1 MTDKFRAEIG
11 QPEEG
16 SATLTVGEASVV
28 LLVSPSTLRR
38 WTEKGLVPVATTPGG
53 HRRYRR
59 QVIEELA
66 QTLGM
71 AKAMADPDQQSMSLP
86 ANIGVSHEDMKAEGW
101 YSSLARPESAPYMRS
116 LGQRLLGL
124 LIQHISRTNGDERLL
139 DEAREVGGLYGQH
152 CYAYGASLPK
162 TVEAFLYFR
171 KSFAQMAL
179 QVPRIVRSSDALE
192 IVRLAH
198 LIDMFMDSVLSGLA
212 EGYETSPAAL
222 PVTGSE
228 GTDE

>member
-71 AKAMADPDQQSMSLP
+71 AKAMADPDQQSTSLP

-124 LIQHISRTNGDERLL
+124 LIQHIGRTNGDQRLL
-139 DEAREVGGLYGQH
+139 DEAREVGVLYGRQ
-152 CYAYGASLPK
+152 CSRYGASLQE
-162 TVEAFLYFR
+162 TMEAFLFFR
-171 KSFAQMAL
+171 KSFAQTAL

-198 LIDMFMDSVLSGLA
+198 LIDKFMDVVLSGMA
-212 EGYETSPAAL
+212 EGYEATPAAL
-222 PVTGSE
+222 PVAGS
-228 GTDE
+228 GAG